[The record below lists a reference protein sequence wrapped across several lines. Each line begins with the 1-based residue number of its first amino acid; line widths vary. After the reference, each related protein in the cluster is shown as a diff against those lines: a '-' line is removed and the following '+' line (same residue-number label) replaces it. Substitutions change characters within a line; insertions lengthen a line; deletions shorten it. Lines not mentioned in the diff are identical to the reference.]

1 MRGFDSLGG
10 NQHVRVDEGNI
21 VINCCQPKILRKDIQ
36 TKNNLIV
43 ALCPY
48 VIGELMITETKT
60 PPKPSR
66 KSKPE
71 HEKYKKRAKLDD
83 DKLEEMEEKDEQQV
97 EVVPP
102 RGQMSSGILKSE
114 HNRIRENIVKTKLV
128 RKGQLFHL
136 SICSI

>member
-10 NQHVRVDEGNI
+10 NQHVRVNEGNI
-21 VINCCQPKILRKDIQ
+21 VIDCCHPKILHKDIQ

-48 VIGELMITETKT
+48 VTGELMITEPET

-83 DKLEEMEEKDEQQV
+83 
-97 EVVPP
+97 
-102 RGQMSSGILKSE
+102 
-114 HNRIRENIVKTKLV
+114 
-128 RKGQLFHL
+128 
-136 SICSI
+136 